1 MTFFFRRKRKENDN
15 KDSKKDLEE
24 VKSLK
29 VNLNKLIEENRNLKN
44 HLDDQK
50 ETTLQNQKLLESYIF
65 SITTQEELVEKMNTN
80 ISSLQSKTNAQA
92 LTIKQLK

>member
-1 MTFFFRRKRKENDN
+1 MTFFFRRKRKENEN

-29 VNLNKLIEENRNLKN
+29 TTLNKLIEENRNLKN
-44 HLDDQK
+44 TLDDQK